1 MYSEFITLFVSLRNA
16 ITYTKLMSLLNT
28 SLENKSIRNQR
39 VARRSTNTGALMT
52 TPFTDC
58 GCDTLTY
65 LHIVMGRVIRG
76 INAFRC
82 ECVFGDGIR
91 ERALILS
98 GWSS

>member
-1 MYSEFITLFVSLRNA
+1 
-16 ITYTKLMSLLNT
+16 
-28 SLENKSIRNQR
+28 
-39 VARRSTNTGALMT
+39 MT
-52 TPFTDC
+52 TPFTDR

-76 INAFRC
+76 IDAFRC